1 MYDVLVVGAGHAG
14 CEAAAAAA
22 RMGAR
27 TLLVTL
33 DLSRLAAQPCN
44 PAIGGVGKGHIVRE
58 ITALGGLMGAAADG
72 SGIQFRT
79 LNTSK
84 GPAVRATRVQTDSRR
99 YTWQITRRVL
109 ATDGLEARPAHVAG
123 IVKERRSVR
132 AVTLDTG
139 ERVSCRTVVV
149 ATGTFLDAVIHIG
162 PMSHR
167 AGRAGEGPARALSRA
182 LSSLG
187 LPMGRLKTGT
197 CPRVDP
203 ATLDHEA
210 MRPQPGEH
218 PPPLFS
224 EAHDAPPLPQIRCHV
239 THTTPRTHEIIR
251 SALDRSPLFSGTIRG
266 TGPRYCPSIED
277 KVVRF
282 AHHDRHLLFLEPE
295 GLEVRRTYL
304 SGLSTSLPVDVQQR
318 MVRSLPGCARAR
330 ILRYGYAVEYD
341 HVDPLALTPALEVD
355 GVRGLFL
362 AGQINGTSGY
372 EEAAGQGLLA
382 GVNAALRARGDE
394 PVTLGRDEAYIGVMV
409 DDLTTRGVDEPYRMF
424 TSRAEYRV
432 LLREDNAD
440 ARLMPLAR
448 RLGLVDDDAY
458 RRFRDRERRLERI
471 ERALAERRLGLRDAA
486 LMERL
491 NARPGVSV
499 RPGLSLADV
508 LHQPGTDIAELLPAA
523 GLDPVGSFLARRA
536 TTRIRY
542 DGYIRRDRQRAAKLL
557 ALDAVRIPDSFEYPG
572 LPGLS
577 LEVAEKLARVRPRT
591 LGQAS
596 RIPGITP
603 ASVALLQVLIRRHR
617 ARPEPA

>member
-1 MYDVLVVGAGHAG
+1 
-14 CEAAAAAA
+14 
-22 RMGAR
+22 
-27 TLLVTL
+27 
-33 DLSRLAAQPCN
+33 
-44 PAIGGVGKGHIVRE
+44 
-58 ITALGGLMGAAADG
+58 
-72 SGIQFRT
+72 
-79 LNTSK
+79 
-84 GPAVRATRVQTDSRR
+84 
-99 YTWQITRRVL
+99 
-109 ATDGLEARPAHVAG
+109 
-123 IVKERRSVR
+123 
-132 AVTLDTG
+132 
-139 ERVSCRTVVV
+139 
-149 ATGTFLDAVIHIG
+149 
-162 PMSHR
+162 
-167 AGRAGEGPARALSRA
+167 
-182 LSSLG
+182 
-187 LPMGRLKTGT
+187 MGRLKTGT

-218 PPPLFS
+218 PPPLCS